1 MRGKKTIREKYIVN
15 EYINEFNNNIFK
27 KSILASVGIDQEEE
41 NEEDI
46 NLEDDEPKS
55 IFDGEK
61 LKNTIK
67 MIYNYENQDSK
78 VIDEFVAYS
87 MNENLQQKN
96 F

>member
-1 MRGKKTIREKYIVN
+1 MI
-15 EYINEFNNNIFK
+15 IFK
-27 KSILASVGIDQEEE
+27 KLILASVGIDQEEE

-67 MIYNYENQDSK
+67 MIYNYENQSK